1 MSDRKRHNFINSA
14 FRKVV
19 LISAAQMCLAALAYC
34 LILRPSISV
43 VEAADRKDSGVYSV
57 SYSNIPG
64 VYSGVGSILDPTKNL
79 YDIAAMSEKKTKN
92 EQPAPAE
99 DKGSRTADLVMAN
112 VSTAMNVRVD
122 PDEKSEKAGVLYKD
136 CGGRILERKNGW
148 TKLVSGDLKG
158 WAKDDY
164 LLFGE
169 DAEALASEVGVTL
182 VSSKDQA
189 LALRQEPDEDADIF
203 GVITESGE
211 VDMVSDLENGWISV
225 VYNDTI
231 CYVRS
236 DYVEIDF
243 RIDEGETI
251 EVIRAR
257 EEAEKERQRQI
268 LLAKGILPKD
278 SDETRLLAALIQCE
292 AGNQPYEGKVAVG
305 AVVMNRLHSGAY
317 ASTMYGVIYA
327 SGQFTP
333 ARNGGLARRFNSKI
347 MDSCVQAAQAAMA
360 GESPVGG
367 ALHFRRVG
375 SHDGGQVIGDH
386 VFW

>member
-1 MSDRKRHNFINSA
+1 MKSDRSHNFIHSA
-14 FRKVV
+14 VRKIV
-19 LISAAQMCLAALAYC
+19 LVSAAQLTVAALVYCLAARSFTGVA
-34 LILRPSISV
+34 
-43 VEAADRKDSGVYSV
+43 EAASGVSARTYSV

-64 VYSGVGSILDPTKNL
+64 VYAGVGSILDPGRDL
-79 YDIAAMSEKKTKN
+79 YDMAAMAEKKAAKPAVEDEKKN
-92 EQPAPAE
+92 
-99 DKGSRTADLVMAN
+99 SRTADLVMAN
-112 VSTAMNVRVD
+112 VNTAMNVRVD
-122 PDEKSEKAGVLYKD
+122 PDENADKAGVLYKD
-136 CGGRILERKNGW
+136 CGGRILERKDGW
-148 TKLVSGDLKG
+148 TKLVSGDLTG

-169 DAEALASEVGVTL
+169 DAEELAGEVGVKL
-182 VSSKDQA
+182 VSSKDRA
-189 LALRQEPDEDADIF
+189 LALRIEPDDDSELF

-211 VDMVSDLENGWISV
+211 VDMLSDLENGWISV
-225 VYNDTI
+225 VYNDTT
-231 CYVRS
+231 CYVKS

-243 RIDEGETI
+243 RIDEGETM
-251 EVIRAR
+251 EVIKAR

-268 LLAKGILPKD
+268 LLAQGILPRD

-327 SGQFTP
+327 SGQFSP
-333 ARNGGLARRFNSKI
+333 ARNGLLARRFNSKI
-347 MDSCVQAAQAAMA
+347 MDSCMQAAQAAMA

-367 ALHFRRVG
+367 ALHVRRVG
-375 SHDGGQVIGDH
+375 GHDGGQVIGDH